1 MSDTNYSRNDFINI
15 SNTWIDLLT
24 DKKDV
29 VSTSNPRAFLLG
41 GQAGAGKTTLHR
53 YISEELNDNVI
64 VIDNDSFKQS
74 HPNLDQLIQKYGKN
88 YIEKVTPFSNEL
100 TEYLINRLSD
110 LKYNLIIEG
119 TLRTTETPIKTAE
132 LLKQKKYEV
141 NLYVMAVSKELSS
154 LAIDKRYE
162 EGYSKNPDTA
172 RHTPKD
178 IHDTIVNNLPDNI
191 ETLYE
196 KQIFKDIKLI
206 NRQGEELYQMNETP
220 LKSPKNA
227 LKNELDRKLA
237 KEEYLNEVNHIL
249 ALAKINDRLD
259 DPSIKNLLKK
269 KERLTEKEKS
279 DLFCIDS
286 VKKIDSHITKN
297 NHNKDKNKDKKL
309 EK

>member
-1 MSDTNYSRNDFINI
+1 MSDTNYSRKDFINI

-29 VSTSNPRAFLLG
+29 VSTSNPKAFLLG

-53 YISEELNDNVI
+53 YISEELNGNVI

-110 LKYNLIIEG
+110 LNYNLIIEG

-162 EGYSKNPDTA
+162 EGYSKNPNTA

-206 NRQGEELYQMNETP
+206 NRQGEELYQMNENP
-220 LKSPKNA
+220 LKSPRNA

-249 ALAKINDRLD
+249 ALAKINDRLG

-269 KERLTEKEKS
+269 KEKLTEIEKS

-286 VKKIDSHITKN
+286 IKKIDRHINQN
-297 NHNKDKNKDKKL
+297 NQNKDKNKDKKL